1 MPANGEHP
9 EPLAELQAWLESN
22 WSPDLSVGEWWERL
36 GLSGWAAPALPE
48 NAYGRGISIGDAIR
62 AVRVIRQ
69 FGALG
74 PPGGLGLLLAAPT
87 IAVHG
92 NQEQIDRYVADIV
105 TGRMNWCQLF
115 SEPNAG
121 SDLAG
126 LQTQAVADGDEF
138 VVNGQKVWTT
148 GGHWADL
155 GMLIARTDPGAP
167 KHQGITYFAF
177 DMRQP
182 GVEVRPLREMTGRAL
197 FNEVFFTDA
206 RVAADAVIGP
216 LNGGWTVA
224 NTTLAFERAGL
235 GAGGSG
241 AEGLVPGKAA
251 GFMERRAGDFVRTD
265 STRSTGLGMGARQL
279 IELARTTGGS
289 ADPNLRQELAH
300 LYSLEEIGRF
310 MGLRFKAAKA
320 AGSDIPGLPNMSKL
334 GMSELMR
341 RYRDIG
347 LRLVGPL
354 GMLHAYNAEDRAAL
368 DAATGQPVLSA
379 LTETALFA
387 QGPSIYGG
395 TDQIQRNLLGERTL
409 GLPREPGPDRATPFR
424 DLPKNR

>member
-1 MPANGEHP
+1 MPADALG
-9 EPLAELQAWLESN
+9 ELQGWLEAS

-36 GLSGWAAPALPE
+36 GLEGWAAPALPQ
-48 NAYGRGISIGDAIR
+48 NAYGRSLSVGDAIR
-62 AVRVIRQ
+62 ARRMIRD

-92 NQEQIDRYVADIV
+92 TQEQIDRYVRDIV
-105 TGRMNWCQLF
+105 TGQKNWCQLF

-126 LQTQAVADGDEF
+126 LQTQAVQDGDEWI
-138 VVNGQKVWTT
+138 VNGQKVWTT

-155 GMLIARTDPGAP
+155 GMLVARTDPGAP
-167 KHQGITYFAF
+167 KHKGITYFAF

-206 RVAADAVIGP
+206 RVAGDAVVGP
-216 LNGGWTVA
+216 LNGGWAVA

-241 AEGLVPGKAA
+241 PEGILPGPAA
-251 GFMERRAGDFVRTD
+251 GFLERRAGDLVATA
-265 STRSTGLGMGARQL
+265 SATNTGRGMGAKLL
-279 IELARTTGGS
+279 IDLARTTGGS
-289 ADPNLRQELAH
+289 SDPLLRQELVH

-310 MGLRFKAAKA
+310 MGLRAKA
-320 AGSDIPGLPNMSKL
+320 ARAAGADIPGLANMGKL
-334 GMSELMR
+334 AMSEITR
-341 RYRDIG
+341 RYRDVGMRI
-347 LRLVGPL
+347 VGPL
-354 GMLHAYNAEDRAAL
+354 GMLHAYNAADRAAL
-368 DAATGQPVLSA
+368 DTATGDTA
-379 LTETALFA
+379 LATVTETALFA
-387 QGPSIYGG
+387 QAPSIYGG
-395 TDQIQRNLLGERTL
+395 TDEIQRNLLGERTL
-409 GLPREPGPDRATPFR
+409 GLPRQPGPERDTPFR

>member
-1 MPANGEHP
+1 MPADGAHA
-9 EPLAELQAWLESN
+9 EPLAELEGWLKSS

-36 GLSGWAAPALPE
+36 GLEGWAAPALPE
-48 NAYGRGISIGDAIR
+48 HAYGRGMSIGDAGR
-62 AVRVIRQ
+62 AVRAIRD

-92 NQEQIDRYVADIV
+92 TQEQIDHYVKEIV
-105 TGRMNWCQLF
+105 TGQVSWCQLF

-126 LQTQAVADGDEF
+126 LQTQAVRDGDEF

-155 GMLIARTDPGAP
+155 GMLIARTDPAAP
-167 KHQGITYFAF
+167 KHKGITYFAF
-177 DMRQP
+177 EMRQP

-206 RVAADAVIGP
+206 RASADAVIGP

-241 AEGLVPGKAA
+241 AEGLLPGKAA
-251 GFMERRAGDFVRTD
+251 GFLERRAGDFVGR
-265 STRSTGLGMGARQL
+265 RSGATTGLGMGARQL

-289 ADPNLRQELAH
+289 ADRTMRQELAH

-310 MGLRFKAAKA
+310 MTLRAKAAKA
-320 AGSDIPGLPNMSKL
+320 AGADIPGLPNMAKL
-334 GMSELMR
+334 AMSELMR
-341 RYRDIG
+341 RYRDVG
-347 LRLVGPL
+347 MRLVGPL
-354 GMLHAYNAEDRAAL
+354 GMLHAYEAEDRAAL
-368 DAATGQPVLSA
+368 DAATRMPA
-379 LTETALFA
+379 LAAVTETALFA

-409 GLPREPGPDRATPFR
+409 GLPRDPSPDPATPFR